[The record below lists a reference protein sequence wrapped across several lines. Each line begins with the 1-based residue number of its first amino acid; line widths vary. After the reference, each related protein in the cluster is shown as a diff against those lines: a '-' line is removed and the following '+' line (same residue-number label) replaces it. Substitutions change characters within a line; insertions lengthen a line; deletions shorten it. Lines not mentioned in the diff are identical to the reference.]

1 MHVIAKK
8 STKSVCCSF
17 YFDFYMSSCQK
28 QRHCLGGVLV
38 ILEAYFVVAYLFKR
52 VFNLGVLIT
61 LTCRDY
67 PTGYF
72 ISGLTRSLFAL
83 EKS

>member
-1 MHVIAKK
+1 MLLLKNQLNRFAVAFTLILHV
-8 STKSVCCSF
+8 
-17 YFDFYMSSCQK
+17 SSCQK
-28 QRHCLGGVLV
+28 QRHYLGGVLV
-38 ILEAYFVVAYLFKR
+38 NLEAYFVVAYLFKR